1 MVSVTMK
8 ELLEAGVHFG
18 HQTKRWNPKMKEYIF
33 GQRNGI
39 YIIDL
44 QKTIKNFKEAL
55 QYVKGVAES
64 GKDILFVGTKKQAQD
79 IVRDYAGKSESS
91 YVNQRW
97 LGGLLTNFGVVR
109 GSVEKL
115 KELEEMNEDGRWD
128 LLSKK
133 EQSRLEKVYKKL
145 SKNLGGI
152 KNMTSLPGAMFVIDS
167 SKEDIALSEAQKMKI
182 PIVAVVDTNGDPDNI
197 DYPIPGNDDAVRAIE
212 LFAAKIAESIIEGK
226 KSRITRELEEEK
238 KAEAAAEERRP
249 RRGARRARNSRNKE
263 NPVEITAEMVKELR
277 QRTGIG
283 VMECKEALKEADG
296 DLEKAIE
303 ILRKKGYARAQD
315 KAARRAT
322 EGLVGSYIHSNGK
335 IGVLVEVNC
344 ESDFVARN
352 DEFQELV
359 KNIASRSP
367 PPTRSTSRPRTS
379 RPRSSRRR
387 RRSSG
392 SSSRTARSRPRSSR
406 RSSRA
411 SWASSTRR
419 SASSTRS
426 TSRTTR

>member
-1 MVSVTMK
+1 LVSVTMK

-39 YIIDL
+39 YIVDL

-55 QYVKGVAES
+55 QYVKGVSES

-115 KELEEMNEDGRWD
+115 KELEEMKEDGRWE

-167 SKEDIALSEAQKMKI
+167 SKEDIALAEAQKMKI

-212 LFAAKIAESIIEGK
+212 LFAAKISESIIEGK
-226 KSRITRELEEEK
+226 KSRINRELEEEK
-238 KAEAAAEERRP
+238 RAEVASGDQSAAGGD
-249 RRGARRARNSRNKE
+249 GA
-263 NPVEITAEMVKELR
+263 
-277 QRTGIG
+277 
-283 VMECKEALKEADG
+283 
-296 DLEKAIE
+296 
-303 ILRKKGYARAQD
+303 
-315 KAARRAT
+315 
-322 EGLVGSYIHSNGK
+322 GK
-335 IGVLVEVNC
+335 PE
-344 ESDFVARN
+344 
-352 DEFQELV
+352 
-359 KNIASRSP
+359 
-367 PPTRSTSRPRTS
+367 
-379 RPRSSRRR
+379 
-387 RRSSG
+387 
-392 SSSRTARSRPRSSR
+392 
-406 RSSRA
+406 
-411 SWASSTRR
+411 
-419 SASSTRS
+419 
-426 TSRTTR
+426 